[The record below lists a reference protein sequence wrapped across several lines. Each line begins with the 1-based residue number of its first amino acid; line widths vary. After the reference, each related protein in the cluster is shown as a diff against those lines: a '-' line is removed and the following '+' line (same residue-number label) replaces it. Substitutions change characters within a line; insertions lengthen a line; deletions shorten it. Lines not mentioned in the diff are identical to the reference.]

1 MLGFLRKNCRI
12 EGMPWDLFHFYSS
25 FWAFCIA
32 AFRGVP
38 LHVLQLSWSSVCNS
52 KEVDNVE
59 RVRFWFLRYFVHA
72 FICSPPCTVEEYSL
86 TLIRFCILWEGP
98 LILLLNLT
106 IINIYIVTDK
116 KKSCQAYLQYL
127 VSTYKYHLLRYLH
140 NHFPRRVWFS
150 FSELLIAGPPLF
162 FSIILLF
169 PDSVPLHKVQLF
181 P

>member
-106 IINIYIVTDK
+106 IINIYIVSDEKKILPSLLAIPCLHIQISSAEVPTQSFS
-116 KKSCQAYLQYL
+116 KKSL
-127 VSTYKYHLLRYLH
+127 V
-140 NHFPRRVWFS
+140 
-150 FSELLIAGPPLF
+150 
-162 FSIILLF
+162 
-169 PDSVPLHKVQLF
+169 
-181 P
+181 

>member
-106 IINIYIVTDK
+106 IINIYIVSDK
-116 KKSCQAYLQYL
+116 KKILPS
-127 VSTYKYHLLRYLH
+127 LLAIPCLH
-140 NHFPRRVWFS
+140 IQISSAEVPTQS
-150 FSELLIAGPPLF
+150 FSKKSL
-162 FSIILLF
+162 
-169 PDSVPLHKVQLF
+169 V
-181 P
+181 

>member
-38 LHVLQLSWSSVCNS
+38 LHVLQLSWSSDCNS

-86 TLIRFCILWEGP
+86 TLTRFCILWEGP

-106 IINIYIVTDK
+106 IINIYIVSDK
-116 KKSCQAYLQYL
+116 KKILPS
-127 VSTYKYHLLRYLH
+127 LLAIPCLH
-140 NHFPRRVWFS
+140 VQISSAEVPTQS
-150 FSELLIAGPPLF
+150 FSKKSL
-162 FSIILLF
+162 
-169 PDSVPLHKVQLF
+169 V
-181 P
+181 